1 MFDPTIIF
9 QRSLAGRNEIYEKK
23 CGLTQSERL
32 VLIMIDGVT
41 PYSGVRSKLPALTD
55 ERFGRA
61 VKTLQQK
68 ELVLEVFMPVEG
80 QEADEVERAVV
91 DRFLQQDPTDP
102 LTIISF
108 DPDDEFGVFGRP
120 ISVPSLAQ
128 TAQAAV
134 AAVPQSVALA
144 EPAAPAPE
152 PIPELHQ
159 QAVMDEAL
167 IQQADSLAEEVRAR
181 RPQHANRV
189 AQPPT
194 PAVCHVVKLE
204 SECPLQPVPTE
215 RMHWGYWLIGLGLAF
230 IVGFLLVRMVH

>member
-9 QRSLAGRNEIYEKK
+9 QRSHTGRNEIYEKK

-41 PYSGVRSKLPALTD
+41 SYSGVRSKLPALTD
-55 ERFGRA
+55 ERFSRA
-61 VKTLQQK
+61 VNTLLKK
-68 ELVLEVFMPVEG
+68 ELILEVFMPVEG
-80 QEADEVERAVV
+80 QEVEEVESAVV

-108 DPDDEFGVFGRP
+108 DPDEEFGVFGRP
-120 ISVPSLAQ
+120 ISPPVLAQ
-128 TAQAAV
+128 EAQAAM
-134 AAVPQSVALA
+134 AESVASV
-144 EPAAPAPE
+144 EPSPPVQ
-152 PIPELHQ
+152 PHIPELHQ

-189 AQPPT
+189 EPAAVPVPPVVVNMENKSASP
-194 PAVCHVVKLE
+194 PA
-204 SECPLQPVPTE
+204 PTE
-215 RMHWGYWLIGLGLAF
+215 RTHWGYWLIGLGMAF
-230 IVGFLLVRMVH
+230 IVGFLLARLMR

>member
-9 QRSLAGRNEIYEKK
+9 QRSHAGRNEIYEKK

-55 ERFGRA
+55 DRFSRA
-61 VKTLQQK
+61 VNTLLKK
-68 ELVLEVFMPVEG
+68 ELVLEVFIPVEG
-80 QEADEVERAVV
+80 QKADEVESTVV

-108 DPDDEFGVFGRP
+108 DPDEEFGVFGRP
-120 ISVPSLAQ
+120 ISTPVRAQ
-128 TAQAAV
+128 SAQAAGGS
-134 AAVPQSVALA
+134 APESVALF
-144 EPAAPAPE
+144 EPQP

-189 AQPPT
+189 EPAAVPVPPVVVNMENKSASP
-194 PAVCHVVKLE
+194 PA
-204 SECPLQPVPTE
+204 PTE
-215 RMHWGYWLIGLGLAF
+215 RTHWGYWLIGLGMAF
-230 IVGFLLVRMVH
+230 IVGFLLARLMR